1 VRCGRILALDYGSK
15 NIGLASC
22 DELGITVQP
31 LPSLPNT
38 GRRYLLRRIEEAV
51 KDHDIESLVIGLPLN
66 MDGTSGEAVRKVRAF
81 AEFLQSE
88 LHLPLREVDE
98 RLSTVEA
105 LEMWTRMGARQQRK
119 YRTVDSLAAALILQ
133 RYLEES

>member
-1 VRCGRILALDYGSK
+1 MDYGTK

-31 LPSLPNT
+31 LRSIPNT
-38 GRRYLLRRIEEAV
+38 GRRYLLRRIVEAV
-51 KDHDIESLVIGLPLN
+51 KDRDIESLLIGLPLN
-66 MDGTSGEAVRKVRAF
+66 MDGTSGEAVRRVRAF
-81 AEFLQSE
+81 AEFLRSQ
-88 LHLPLREVDE
+88 LHLPLREADE

-105 LEMWTRMGARQQRK
+105 LEMWTTMGARQHRK